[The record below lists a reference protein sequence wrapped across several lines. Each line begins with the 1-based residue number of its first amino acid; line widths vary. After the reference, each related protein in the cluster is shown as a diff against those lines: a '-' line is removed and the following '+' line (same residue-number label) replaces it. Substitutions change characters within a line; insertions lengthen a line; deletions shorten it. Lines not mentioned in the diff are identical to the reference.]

1 MEKPKQSQ
9 KNCFDGST
17 KRIAALGWLMCLA
30 LQAHAQKGMLII
42 RGEIT
47 ATTCV
52 IRHIANVSAN
62 QEAEP
67 PGNAQQC
74 GELGIKTHLN
84 EWTVNNPVSDHA
96 IATIEQSE
104 RIKTVTYR

>member
-1 MEKPKQSQ
+1 MGTPKQSQ
-9 KNCFDGST
+9 KNFFAASKKG
-17 KRIAALGWLMCLA
+17 IAALGWLMCFV
-30 LQAHAQKGMLII
+30 LQAHAQRGGLVI

-67 PGNAQQC
+67 LGNAQQC
-74 GELGIKTHLN
+74 DGRGIKTYFN
-84 EWTVNNPVSDHA
+84 ELTVINPVSDHA
-96 IATIEQSE
+96 IATIERSE